1 MSSGLSGFCS
11 RDIITTSVEWSLPLA
26 NSPEVVATRKIFGAV
41 SGPLHPGHYQML
53 SVYCMSTATWVY
65 MKLNLRF
72 TEENL
77 PEVEWQTYSL
87 EREGREEVCAEDSL
101 KKL

>member
-1 MSSGLSGFCS
+1 MSSGLSWFCS
-11 RDIITTSVEWSLPLA
+11 RDIITTFVEWSLTLA
-26 NSPEVVATRKIFGAV
+26 NSPEVVTRKIFGAV
-41 SGPLHPGHYQML
+41 SGPFYPGHYQML
-53 SVYCMSTATWVY
+53 SVYCMSATTQVY
-65 MKLNLRF
+65 IKLNLIF

-77 PEVEWQTYSL
+77 PEVEWRTYSL